1 MNMPLRLPDVSPVI
15 AGINNYL
22 NNRAPFDAWLA
33 SARER
38 GLTVTYDG
46 YVNKLLISPRNKLTE
61 ADTAFIR
68 KHREEL
74 VQALIMAKQKCEN
87 AKV

>member
-1 MNMPLRLPDVSPVI
+1 MLSPILSPVI
-15 AGINNYL
+15 TGINNYL

-33 SARER
+33 GARER

-46 YVNKLLISPRNKLTE
+46 FVNKLLISPKDKLTE
-61 ADTAFIR
+61 ADTEFVR

-74 VQALIMAKQKCEN
+74 VQALIMATPRQGN